1 MVNHWTNTGLKAT
14 RQINILTK
22 DTVRCISCVRV
33 SDIGKDYKAALN
45 GQPFYL
51 LLHFNYFTA
60 NMAKIGIN
68 IATGS
73 LQKEEIIVGIDL
85 GTTNSL
91 VAIIHPETKNAIVLK
106 EHSNSLQTGQGG
118 SLVPSVIHF
127 DEHANVTVG
136 EAAKAFLITEP
147 QQTIFSAKRLM
158 GKSYRDIKNHA
169 SFFSYKII
177 DDGTESL
184 VKVMVGDKFY
194 SPIDLSALIL
204 KELKQ
209 RAEHILKTPVN
220 KAVITVPAYFNDA
233 QRQATRDAGKLAGM
247 DVLRIINE
255 PTAAS
260 LAYGIGLDKNESKVI
275 AVYDLGGGTFDIS
288 ILRIVGGVFEVLSTN
303 GDTYLGGDDFDNAIV
318 KYWSAA
324 AGITDADL
332 AENKSLMQALRLK
345 AEAAKK
351 YLSESDHYEDELNGD
366 KLSLDKKQ
374 FESLI
379 QPFVDKTIACCKNAL
394 KDASLKVRDI
404 ETVVMV
410 GGSTRVPLVKASVSK
425 FFNRPVNDSVDP
437 DEVVALGAAIQAD
450 ILAGNNKEFLL
461 LDITPLSLGIETA
474 GGLMDVL
481 IPRNAK
487 IPAKAS
493 RQYTTQVDG
502 QPGMRISVFQGER
515 DLVKDNRMLA
525 EFILKG
531 IPGMPAGFA
540 KVEVSFLINADGILT
555 VTAKELRSG
564 VEQSIEVKPQY
575 GLTDDEVENMLM
587 DSITHAKDDIA
598 VRAITEAR
606 TEGEQLLKTTER
618 FLQKNASQ
626 LAKDELLQT
635 ANAMQALQLA
645 ITMDDKDLIHKKI
658 EELNDISRPYAERLM
673 DTAIAGAMK
682 GKAI

>member
-1 MVNHWTNTGLKAT
+1 
-14 RQINILTK
+14 
-22 DTVRCISCVRV
+22 
-33 SDIGKDYKAALN
+33 
-45 GQPFYL
+45 
-51 LLHFNYFTA
+51 
-60 NMAKIGIN
+60 MAKIGIN

-73 LQKEEIIVGIDL
+73 LQKEEMIVGIDL

-91 VAIIHPETKNAIVLK
+91 IAIIHPDTKKAVVLK
-106 EHSNSLQTGQGG
+106 EHNSS

-127 DEHANVTVG
+127 DDNGNITVG
-136 EAAKAFLITEP
+136 DAAKEFLITAP

-158 GKSYRDIKNHA
+158 GKSYNDVKTNA

-177 DDGTESL
+177 DDNTESL
-184 VKVMVGDKFY
+184 VKVQVGDKFY
-194 SPIDLSALIL
+194 SPIDLSSFIL
-204 KELKQ
+204 KELKH

-233 QRQATRDAGKLAGM
+233 QRQATRDAGKLAGI

-260 LAYGIGLDKNESKVI
+260 LAYGIGLDKNESKII

-318 KYWSAA
+318 KYWAA
-324 AGITDADL
+324 VAGISENELMENRSL
-332 AENKSLMQALRLK
+332 AQSLRLK
-345 AEAAKK
+345 AESAKK
-351 YLSESDHYEDELNGD
+351 YLSLNENFEDELDGY
-366 KLSLDKKQ
+366 KISLTKKQ
-374 FESLI
+374 FEELI
-379 QPFVDKTIACCKNAL
+379 QPFVEKTITSCKNAL
-394 KDASLKVRDI
+394 KDAGLKAAAI

-410 GGSTRVPLVKASVSK
+410 GGSTRVPLVKESISK
-425 FFNRPVNDSVDP
+425 FFGKPVNDSVDP

-487 IPAKAS
+487 IPSKAA

-502 QPGMRISVFQGER
+502 QPSMRISVFQGER
-515 DLVKDNRMLA
+515 DLVKDNRKLA
-525 EFILKG
+525 EFNLTG
-531 IPGMPAGFA
+531 IPGMPAGLA

-555 VTAKELRSG
+555 VSAKELRSG

-575 GLTDDEVENMLM
+575 GLTDEAVENMLL

-598 VRAITEAR
+598 ARAINEAR

-618 FLQKNASQ
+618 FLQKNAAELS
-626 LAKDELLQT
+626 KEELLQT
-635 ANAMQALQLA
+635 ANAMQALQLS
-645 ITMDDKDLIHKKI
+645 ITMDDKDLVHKKI
-658 EELNDISRPYAERLM
+658 EELNDISRPYAERVM
-673 DTAIAGAMK
+673 DKAIAGAMK
-682 GKAI
+682 GKAV